1 MRIMRRVGPLAI
13 TTIVGDLMSHS
24 IVSGDPRQSLVKAAA
39 EMRAHRISALAVLD
53 GSGIVGIITERDLL
67 RAVADGRDPGTTHIS
82 QYMTHSPRT
91 IDASELATDAAA
103 VMIKHRVRHL
113 PVTDRGRLIGFLS
126 ARDLL
131 ALSPWPKD
139 LPIGEPW

>member
-1 MRIMRRVGPLAI
+1 MRRVGPLAI

-39 EMRAHRISALAVLD
+39 EMRANRISALAVLD

>member
-1 MRIMRRVGPLAI
+1 MRRVGPLAI

>member
-1 MRIMRRVGPLAI
+1 MAATLV
-13 TTIVGDLMSHS
+13 
-24 IVSGDPRQSLVKAAA
+24 PRTYLS
-39 EMRAHRISALAVLD
+39 
-53 GSGIVGIITERDLL
+53 
-67 RAVADGRDPGTTHIS
+67 TTHIS

-91 IDASELATDAAA
+91 IDSSELATDAAA

-131 ALSPWPKD
+131 ALSPSPKD